1 MNFKSQLDRDIKNVF
16 HDTSTFADKVK
27 FYYDDKPYNI
37 PVVLDYAE
45 FTDRKKTV
53 SDHAEGLFSVDLIMF
68 VSFEDLKKVP
78 RRGQEIEMGEEIYK
92 IEKVKNEAGEL
103 TLYLGLIM
111 E

>member
-1 MNFKSQLDRDIKNVF
+1 MNFKAQLDKDLKNVF
-16 HDTSTFADKVK
+16 HDTGAFADKVK

-45 FTDRKKTV
+45 YTDRKKTV

-68 VSFEDLKKVP
+68 VSLEDLKKIP
-78 RRGQEIEMGEEIYK
+78 RKGQEIEIGKEIYN

>member
-1 MNFKSQLDRDIKNVF
+1 MSFKDQLNKDLKNVF
-16 HDTSTFADKVK
+16 HDTGVFADKVE
-27 FYYDDKPYNI
+27 FYYDDKLYNI

-45 FTDRKKTV
+45 YADRKKTV
-53 SDHAEGLFSVDLIMF
+53 SDHAEGLFHVDLIMF
-68 VSFEDLKKVP
+68 IALEELKKVP
-78 RRGQEIEMGEEIYK
+78 RKGQEIEIGTDIYQ

>member
-1 MNFKSQLDRDIKNVF
+1 MDFKAQLGKDLKNVF
-16 HDTSTFADKVK
+16 HDTGVFAEEVE
-27 FYYDDKPYNI
+27 FYYDDIPYNI

-68 VSFEDLKKVP
+68 VSLEDLKKVP
-78 RRGQEIEMGEEIYK
+78 RKGQEIEMGKEIYQ

>member
-1 MNFKSQLDRDIKNVF
+1 MNFKNQLDKDLKSVF
-16 HDTSTFADKVK
+16 HDTSVFADKLK
-27 FYYDDKPYNI
+27 FYYDDKPYNV

-45 FTDRKKTV
+45 HTDRKKTG
-53 SDHAEGLFSVDLIMF
+53 SDHVEGLFSVDLIMF
-68 VSFEDLKKVP
+68 VSLEDLGKVP
-78 RRGQEIEMGEEIYK
+78 RRGQEIEIETEFYN